1 MRYFLSAISILLV
14 LGCGQKGA
22 ENIHSSPSESLSR
35 ADQAVS
41 LLILGVAQDGG
52 RPHIDCKAECC
63 LTQNLPTPSQN
74 VVSLALTDPLQRQ
87 YVLFEA
93 TPDITAQ
100 LRMVTGILPGYSG
113 LPSAVFLTHAHIG
126 HYTGLMYF
134 GKEAKGADAVPVY
147 AMPRMSAFLKNNGPW
162 SQLTSEENI
171 SLLPLA
177 ADSVVT
183 VRSGARITPF
193 LVPHRDEY
201 SETVG
206 YHIEGPNKK
215 ALFIPDIN
223 KWDVWDVDITT
234 LINDVDMAFLD
245 GSFYDE
251 IELPGRNME
260 DIPHP
265 FIVESMALFDV
276 LPAEQRNKIHFIHM
290 NHTNPLLDSTSIQY
304 REVINK
310 GYGIARQGQQF
321 IL

>member
-1 MRYFLSAISILLV
+1 MRYCLSLLSILFV
-14 LGCGQKGA
+14 LGCGRKI
-22 ENIHSSPSESLSR
+22 EDNYDSSLTGSPPQSDHTMSLI
-35 ADQAVS
+35 
-41 LLILGVAQDGG
+41 ILGVAQDGG

-63 LTQNLPTPSQN
+63 LSHNLPQSPQH
-74 VVSLALTDPLQRQ
+74 VVSIALADPQENQ
-87 YVLFEA
+87 YILFEA

-100 LRMVTGILPGYSG
+100 LRMVTELLPGYPG
-113 LPSAVFLTHAHIG
+113 LPSALFLTHAHIG

-134 GKEAKGADAVPVY
+134 GKEAKGANAIPVY
-147 AMPRMSAFLKNNGPW
+147 TMPHMSAFLKNNGPW
-162 SQLTSEENI
+162 GQLIDQKNI
-171 SLLPLA
+171 NLLPLV

-183 VRSGARITPF
+183 LRSGARITPF

-223 KWDVWDVDITT
+223 KWEVWDVDITS
-234 LINDVDMAFLD
+234 LISGVDIAFLD

-251 IELPGRNME
+251 KELPGRNIE

-265 FIVESMALFDV
+265 FIIESMALFDG
-276 LPAEQRNKIHFIHM
+276 LPAEHKNKIHFIHM

-310 GYGIARQGQQF
+310 GYGVARQGQQF
-321 IL
+321 KL

>member
-1 MRYFLSAISILLV
+1 LFL

-22 ENIHSSPSESLSR
+22 DNTHSSSSDSPPIP
-35 ADQAVS
+35 DQAVS

-63 LTQNLPTPSQN
+63 LSENLPKTPQN
-74 VVSLALTDPLQRQ
+74 VVSLALIDPLEKQ

-93 TPDITAQ
+93 TPDITTQ
-100 LRMVTGILPGYSG
+100 LRMVTELLPGYPG

-147 AMPRMSAFLKNNGPW
+147 AMPRMSYFLKNNGPW
-162 SQLTSEENI
+162 SQLVSQENI
-171 SLLPLA
+171 SLLPLE

-183 VRSGARITPF
+183 VKRRGRITPF

-215 ALFIPDIN
+215 ALFIPDID
-223 KWDVWDVDITT
+223 KWKVWDVDITA
-234 LINDVDMAFLD
+234 LINDVDLAFLD

-251 IELPGRNME
+251 NELPGRNME

-290 NHTNPLLDSTSIQY
+290 NHTNPLLDSTSIEY
-304 REVINK
+304 REVIKK
-310 GYGIARQGQQF
+310 GYGIAGQGQLF
-321 IL
+321 KL